1 MNDVLMP
8 KALFKVLACVCVID
22 TFGSCFAL
30 RCAIRSTELRTTPQT
45 LLSKLQ
51 ASSKS
56 VLVPP
61 PAPNADHHFLHSL
74 HADRFTQL
82 ASKHRCIWLWH

>member
-8 KALFKVLACVCVID
+8 KALFKVMACGCVID
-22 TFGSCFAL
+22 TFGSCFGL
-30 RCAIRSTELRTTPQT
+30 CRAIRSTELRTSPQT
-45 LLSKLQ
+45 LPSKLQ

-61 PAPNADHHFLHSL
+61 PAPNADRHFLHSL

-82 ASKHRCIWLWH
+82 CKQAQVHLAV